1 MKKKKSFLY
10 PIIFMSVITA
20 VYVSL
25 LAFLE
30 YSTAEQVEFLA
41 NTDLQK
47 KILYVFDIPVESEE
61 PEEIAKQFE
70 NQVESKK
77 LANGQYLYT
86 LEEDG
91 NAKAYAFPVNGPGLW
106 GSINGYAG
114 IDSDYTELL
123 GIEFIAHEETPG
135 LGGRIDEEWYK
146 DQFRGIDLTDKEE
159 YIIYSPSP
167 GANVDAITGATQ
179 TSQAVRKLLNED
191 IKDFIEEGEVD

>member
-20 VYVSL
+20 IYVSL

-159 YIIYSPSP
+159 YIVYSPSP